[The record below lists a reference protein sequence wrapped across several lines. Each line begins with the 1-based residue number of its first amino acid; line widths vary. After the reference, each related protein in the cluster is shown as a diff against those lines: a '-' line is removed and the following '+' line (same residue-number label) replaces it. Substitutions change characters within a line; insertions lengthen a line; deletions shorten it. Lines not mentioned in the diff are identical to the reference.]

1 MFPEAFSCPSPALF
15 CIRHAEAS
23 MLLKT
28 LLPRDIDPHGGSE
41 CATIMG
47 AVLTAVHLDRRA
59 ARALGFRGI
68 RPSGTDLPAWT
79 CRIAGADPVFGLVFE
94 GEALENGHAGDA
106 VLTGSFAVYAFP
118 SPESAL
124 LDVFP
129 LEAMRTAMSPDY
141 EERVRNLSG
150 HAESLGAFRLGTMY
164 LKARTDGTGAALGL
178 KACARLRCLSLDGV
192 CVPGTEANPDWLVEP
207 GTYETD
213 VPAYAVLLPFFSAV
227 AASME
232 AVLGRASGKSSEE
245 GAGQVED
252 LSLAIHIRKVPV
264 PCFDRNGAARDP
276 AGRTGHEI
284 DLWAALGS
292 IRMPGRKLHRLP
304 MRHKARKDETG
315 LPVLHILTGFLGAG
329 KTTFLRQWL
338 DYLHGRER
346 YTGVIQNELGQ
357 IGLDAALM
365 HRETM
370 VEQLDD
376 GCVCCSLADSIR
388 PGLERL
394 IKAMPA
400 EQFILETSGVANPDN
415 VMACMNDLC
424 DLVEPGLVI
433 TVADALHI
441 NALQMHQKREALS
454 GIQLS
459 QVQHADVL
467 VVSKADLLDDA
478 ACAAVAETLRSINKQ
493 ALILQA
499 KYGSVPFGELD
510 AFYSAWLDGKKGSL
524 PSHTRHLETLAAMVT
539 HQKEGYEARVLPL
552 THPLTEDAV
561 QELIKKAGPGLARAK
576 GIVDIVADDGE
587 TVPLTVQYAS
597 GRLAYEKAPETDE
610 RYLVFIGT
618 GIVLPDEEGRLEKGG
633 SIWN

>member
-1 MFPEAFSCPSPALF
+1 
-15 CIRHAEAS
+15 

-28 LLPRDIDPHGGSE
+28 LLPRDLDPHGGSE

-47 AVLTAVHLDRRA
+47 AVLTAVHLDRRS

-79 CRIAGADPVFGLVFE
+79 CRIACAAPVFGLVFE
-94 GEALENGHAGDA
+94 GETFEGS
-106 VLTGSFAVYAFP
+106 VLSGSFAAYAFP
-118 SPESAL
+118 APESDL

-129 LEAMRTAMSPDY
+129 LEAMRIAVSPEY

-150 HAESLGAFRLGTMY
+150 HAEGLGAFRLGTIV
-164 LKARTDGTGAALGL
+164 LKASLDGTGAALGL
-178 KACARLRCLSLDGV
+178 KACARLRCLSLDGI
-192 CVPGTEANPDWLVEP
+192 CVPGTEGQPDWLVEP

-213 VPAYAVLLPFFSAV
+213 VPAYAMLLPFFSAI
-227 AASME
+227 AASLE
-232 AVLGRASGKSSEE
+232 AVLGKSSPEDA
-245 GAGQVED
+245 GAKEKHKEK
-252 LSLAIHIRKVPV
+252 LAVTVSTRKIPV
-264 PCFDRNGAARDP
+264 PCFDRNGTVRES
-276 AGRTGHEI
+276 AGRIGHEI
-284 DLWAALGS
+284 EIWAALGS
-292 IRMPGRKLHRLP
+292 IRMPGRTVPGLP
-304 MRHKARKDETG
+304 MRHKARKEETG

-365 HRETM
+365 HKETM

-394 IKAMPA
+394 IQAMPA

-415 VMACMNDLC
+415 IMAAMKDLC
-424 DLVEPGLVI
+424 DLAEPGLVI
-433 TVADALHI
+433 TVADAM
-441 NALQMHQKREALS
+441 ALSRGRDSLS
-454 GIQLS
+454 GIYLS

-467 VVSKADLLDDA
+467 VVSKADLLDEAELA
-478 ACAAVAETLRSINKQ
+478 ALTHTLRSLNSQ

-499 KYGSVPFGELD
+499 KYGAIPFGELD
-510 AFYSAWLDGKKGSL
+510 AFYSAWLDGKKGAL
-524 PSHTRHLETLAAMVT
+524 PSHARRLGKFADLVT

-552 THPLTEDAV
+552 DRPLTEEAV
-561 QELIKKAGPGLARAK
+561 RALIRQAGPGLARAK
-576 GIVDIVADDGE
+576 GIADILADDGE
-587 TVPLTVQYAS
+587 AVPVTVQYAS
-597 GRLAYEKAPETDE
+597 GRLAYERAPESDE
-610 RYLVFIGT
+610 RYLVFIG
-618 GIVLPDEEGRLEKGG
+618 IDIALPDEAGMQKMYGMQKKGEG
-633 SIWN
+633 IWN

>member
-1 MFPEAFSCPSPALF
+1 
-15 CIRHAEAS
+15 

-28 LLPRDIDPHGGSE
+28 LLPRDLDPYGGSE

-47 AVLTAVHLDRRA
+47 AVLTAVHLDRRS

-79 CRIAGADPVFGLVFE
+79 CRIACADPVFGLVFE
-94 GEALENGHAGDA
+94 GESLEGS
-106 VLTGSFAVYAFP
+106 VLSGSFAVYAFP
-118 SPESAL
+118 APESDL

-129 LEAMRTAMSPDY
+129 LEAMHTAMSPEY
-141 EERVRNLSG
+141 EERVRSLSG
-150 HAESLGAFRLGTMY
+150 HAESLSAFRMGTIV
-164 LKARTDGTGAALGL
+164 LKASLDGTGAALGL

-192 CVPGTEANPDWLVEP
+192 CVPGTEGQPDWLVEP
-207 GTYETD
+207 GAYETD
-213 VPAYAVLLPFFSAV
+213 VAAYAMLLPFFSAI
-227 AASME
+227 AASLE
-232 AVLGRASGKSSEE
+232 AVLGKSSAEDA
-245 GAGQVED
+245 GAKENRKEK
-252 LSLAIHIRKVPV
+252 LAVTVSIRKIPV
-264 PCFDRNGAARDP
+264 PCFDRNGAVREI
-276 AGRTGHEI
+276 AGRIGHEI
-284 DLWAALGS
+284 AIWAALGS
-292 IRMPGRKLHRLP
+292 IRMPGRTVPGLP
-304 MRHKARKDETG
+304 MRHKARKEETG

-365 HRETM
+365 HKETM

-394 IKAMPA
+394 IHAMPA

-415 VMACMNDLC
+415 IMAAMNDLC
-424 DLVEPGLVI
+424 DLAEPGLVI
-433 TVADALHI
+433 TVADAM
-441 NALQMHQKREALS
+441 ALSRGRDSLS
-454 GIQLS
+454 GIYLS

-467 VVSKADLLDDA
+467 VVSKADLLDEA
-478 ACAAVAETLRSINKQ
+478 EIVAMTQTLRSLNSQ

-499 KYGSVPFGELD
+499 KYGAIPFGELD
-510 AFYSAWLDGKKGSL
+510 AFYSAWLDGKKGAL
-524 PSHTRHLETLAAMVT
+524 PSHARRLGTLADLLT

-552 THPLTEDAV
+552 DRPLTEEAV
-561 QELIKKAGPGLARAK
+561 RELIRQAGSGLARAK
-576 GIVDIVADDGE
+576 GIADIITDDGK

-597 GRLAYEKAPETDE
+597 GRLAYEEAPESDE

-618 GIVLPDEEGRLEKGG
+618 GIALPDEAGMQKMCGMQKKGEG
-633 SIWN
+633 IWN